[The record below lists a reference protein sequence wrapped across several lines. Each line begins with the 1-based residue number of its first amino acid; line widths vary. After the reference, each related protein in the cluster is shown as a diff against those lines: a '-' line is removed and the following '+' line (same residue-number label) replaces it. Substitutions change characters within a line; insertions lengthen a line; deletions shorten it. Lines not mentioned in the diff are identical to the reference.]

1 MLVNWELP
9 IAVQEEL
16 EYTDNCEKN
25 KYSKIRSS
33 ISLHNTFFFSIFL
46 HKLYLLEAL
55 FFFLRKNVKNFM
67 KRYLSTINSRN
78 DYITVFTTY
87 CKQVNLAKQKQ
98 FIFIFLCYTDI
109 IFIQN
114 FWVIINIKVMDNTCI
129 FKTWLDTARKATVQT
144 SVKYL
149 LIKNV
154 KMKSFGLILK
164 WLLNIIQIYVS
175 YCLLA

>member
-1 MLVNWELP
+1 
-9 IAVQEEL
+9 
-16 EYTDNCEKN
+16 
-25 KYSKIRSS
+25 
-33 ISLHNTFFFSIFL
+33 
-46 HKLYLLEAL
+46 
-55 FFFLRKNVKNFM
+55 M

-78 DYITVFTTY
+78 DYITVSTTY

-144 SVKYL
+144 SVKY
-149 LIKNV
+149 
-154 KMKSFGLILK
+154 
-164 WLLNIIQIYVS
+164 Y
-175 YCLLA
+175 